1 MVPALAPFN
10 DNSKDGDSDLRGVA
24 WEVVERLD
32 AADGFYGFGKHQW
45 RKLFDKEIATGM
57 CRLRNYGIR

>member
-1 MVPALAPFN
+1 MRCTSCLGGNGTSGMVPALVPFN

-32 AADGFYGFGKHQW
+32 AADGF
-45 RKLFDKEIATGM
+45 
-57 CRLRNYGIR
+57 